1 MSQVRLG
8 IIGCGV
14 IGRQHLTS
22 ARALDDVETVALCDI
37 DPEIASAA
45 AAEFGVGTSYTDP
58 HELLADDRIEAV
70 VIGLP
75 AGVRQ
80 PVVLAAFA
88 AGKHVLTEKPIGMNS
103 AQVRELIAARGS
115 LIAGCCSSRNR
126 QLESS
131 KVATEYIA
139 SGRLGA
145 LRLVRGRG
153 VNPAPARP
161 EKSPPPWRLNRS
173 LNGGGIMAN
182 WGCYDLD
189 YLLGITGWKLR
200 PETVFAQTWPVSDNL
215 ADYVAPG
222 SDAET
227 HAVALVRCADGIA
240 LTLERGEYLPVARE
254 DAWQVIG
261 TRGSLRLCMLPRRP
275 NTVYLE
281 AHDETGTSTSVL
293 WQGDEVGDT
302 MRQGIVRDFAAAVRE
317 QRAPMTSLE
326 QALIVQQI
334 TDGIYESARTGTAV
348 SLTAEG

>member
-14 IGRQHLTS
+14 IGRQHLAA
-22 ARALDDVETVALCDI
+22 ARASDTIDTVALCDL
-37 DPEIASAA
+37 DAGVATAA

-58 HELLADDRIEAV
+58 HELLADDRVEGV

-75 AGVRQ
+75 AGVRH
-80 PVVLAAFA
+80 PVALAAFA
-88 AGKHVLTEKPIGMNS
+88 AGKHVLTEKPVGMNS
-103 AQVRELIAARGS
+103 AQVRELIAARGD

-126 QLESS
+126 QLESARI
-131 KVATEYIA
+131 ATDYIA
-139 SGRLGA
+139 SGELGQ

-153 VNPAPARP
+153 VNPAPAKP
-161 EKSPPPWRLNRS
+161 QKSPPPWRLNSR
-173 LNGGGIMAN
+173 LNGGGIMSN

-189 YLLGITGWKLR
+189 YMLGVTGWALR
-200 PETVFAQTWPVSDNL
+200 PETVFAQAWPVADNL
-215 ADYVAPG
+215 IDYVAPD

-254 DAWQVIG
+254 DAWQVVG

-281 AHDETGTSTSVL
+281 SHDETGTKTSVL
-293 WQGDEVGDT
+293 WEGDEVGDT
-302 MRQGIVRDFAAAVRE
+302 MRQGIVRDFAAAIRE
-317 QRAPMTSLE
+317 NRAPMTSLE